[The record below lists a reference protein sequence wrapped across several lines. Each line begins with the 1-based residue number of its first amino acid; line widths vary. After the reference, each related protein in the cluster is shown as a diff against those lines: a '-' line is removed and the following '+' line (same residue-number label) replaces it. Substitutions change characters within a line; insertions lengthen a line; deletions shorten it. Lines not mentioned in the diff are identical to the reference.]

1 VQVKKMHHGHR
12 KVSGDC
18 AAIPAFWF
26 TVFLL
31 CSTTALYLPHSS
43 PAGCAFTFYTF
54 VLTLLEW
61 VQEYIL
67 ALAS

>member
-1 VQVKKMHHGHR
+1 VQVKKMRYGHR
-12 KVSGDC
+12 KASGDC
-18 AAIPAFWF
+18 AAIPVYWI

-31 CSTTALYLPHSS
+31 RPTTALYLPHTS
-43 PAGCAFTFYTF
+43 PTGCAFTFYTV

-61 VQEYIL
+61 VQECIL

>member
-1 VQVKKMHHGHR
+1 MHHGHR
-12 KVSGDC
+12 KASGDY
-18 AAIPAFWF
+18 AAIHAFWI

-31 CSTTALYLPHSS
+31 CSTTPLYLPHSS
-43 PAGCAFTFYTF
+43 PAGCAFTFYAV

-61 VQEYIL
+61 VQECIL